1 MNAHP
6 LADGDDTGLCLVMT
20 TVAQEDEAA
29 TLAQAIVQARLG
41 ACVQVQ
47 AVRSFYIW
55 DDQPQAQGEWLLM
68 IKTRAAVYAALQAFV
83 RERHSYETPEIICLP
98 ITAGAADYVAWVRQQ
113 TGA

>member
-1 MNAHP
+1 MSTQP
-6 LADGDDTGLCLVMT
+6 LAGSDDGGLCLVMT

-55 DDQPQAQGEWLLM
+55 DDQPQAHGEWLLM
-68 IKTRAAVYAALQAFV
+68 VKTRAAVYATLEAFI
-83 RERHSYETPEIICLP
+83 RERHGYETPEILCLP
-98 ITAGAADYVAWVRQQ
+98 VTVGSPDYFAWVRQQ
-113 TGA
+113 TGG